1 MIPDGVL
8 STFPVSSGFDEPV
21 SRRTIPLVDYEMGG
35 VAIGDANQ
43 GLMVKLWTLESN
55 GEVVRI
61 FADDVPAVD
70 LFTRTGITQVALAF
84 DQSMRPHVAFV
95 QDGVTWLW
103 WYDSAVGAMVFSAF
117 VGASTPRLTLDEKR
131 TPLLANSDVIFAYIR
146 ANNLYYR
153 QQRDRFQN
161 EYLLASAVNAQLV
174 AIGMNRGYRLQFR
187 LRPNA

>member
-161 EYLLASAVNAQLV
+161 EYLLASSVNAQLV